1 MPTDVLMPQ
10 LSPTMTEGRFAK
22 WLKKE
27 GDKVSVGDMI
37 AEIETD
43 KATMEVEATE
53 DGVLAKTYAKD
64 GEDIAVG
71 APIAVITEEGEDL
84 PKDYKPESQAA
95 ETSDG
100 DGDKSEEGTQD
111 DKTDEKPEDKQKP
124 EPSEKES
131 ASEKTASQPPS
142 GQDAAPVA
150 APQSSSSNTSSSRI
164 KASPVARRL
173 ATEYGIPLENVQA
186 SGPHGR
192 IVKED
197 VEKARA
203 AGVRKVTGT
212 PPKPAAGGGGKTSG
226 LKPFADDLTEEL
238 VPHTKMRTVIA
249 ERLVE
254 AKQQVPHF
262 YLTVDVQMDEA
273 LKARQAL
280 NDLGGGAY
288 KVSVNDMIVKAS
300 ALALRQHPDANA
312 SWTNEGTQ
320 KHGSADI
327 SVAVATKAG
336 LITPILKNAEDRHV
350 TELSNEMKELAQKA
364 QAGKLQ
370 PEEYQGGTFSVSNL
384 GMYGI
389 KNFDAIINPPQ
400 SCILA
405 CGAAENRPVVAADG
419 NIKATSVMTVTMSV
433 DHRVVDGALGAE
445 LLGSIKNFLE
455 NPISLVV

>member
-27 GDKVSVGDMI
+27 GDKVNVGDMI

-53 DGVLAKTYAKD
+53 DGVLAKTYAEAGK
-64 GEDIAVG
+64 DIAVG

-84 PKDYKPESQAA
+84 PKDYKPESQAQ
-95 ETSDG
+95 EEPEEKSQE
-100 DGDKSEEGTQD
+100 KSEKPKEESKKEA
-111 DKTDEKPEDKQKP
+111 KTDKGPEKKEDNKEEKKEQKP
-124 EPSEKES
+124 
-131 ASEKTASQPPS
+131 
-142 GQDAAPVA
+142 
-150 APQSSSSNTSSSRI
+150 APQPAASPAPSSSARVN
-164 KASPVARRL
+164 ASPVARRL
-173 ATEYGIPLENVQA
+173 ATEWGVPLENVQGT
-186 SGPHGR
+186 GPHGR
-192 IVKED
+192 IVKAD
-197 VEKARA
+197 IEKARGQ
-203 AGVRKVTGT
+203 GVRKVTGT
-212 PPKPAAGGGGKTSG
+212 PPQAGKSGGGKSSG
-226 LKPFADDLTEEL
+226 LKPFADDLQEEL
-238 VPHTKMRTVIA
+238 VPHSKMRSVIA

-262 YLTVDVQMDEA
+262 YLTVDVLMDEA

-288 KVSVNDMIVKAS
+288 KVSVNDLIVKAS

-312 SWTNEGTQ
+312 SWTDEGTQ

-336 LITPILKNAEDRHV
+336 LITPILKNAEDRYV
-350 TELSNEMKELAQKA
+350 TDLSNEMKELAKKA

-370 PEEYQGGTFSVSNL
+370 PDEYQGGTFSVSNL

-405 CGAAENRPVVAADG
+405 CGVAEKRPVVAEDG
-419 NIKATSVMTVTMSV
+419 TIKAASVMTMTMSV

-445 LLGSIKNFLE
+445 LLGTIKQYLE
-455 NPISLVV
+455 NPIAMVS

>member
-53 DGVLAKTYAKD
+53 DGTLAKVYAEEGKD
-64 GEDIAVG
+64 IPVG
-71 APIAVITEEGEDL
+71 APIAVITEEGEKL
-84 PKDYKPESQAA
+84 PKDYKP
-95 ETSDG
+95 T
-100 DGDKSEEGTQD
+100 SEE
-111 DKTDEKPEDKQKP
+111 KSAPEDA
-124 EPSEKES
+124 EKES
-131 ASEKTASQPPS
+131 KQEPVKDDKPAEKTSETEPQKPAPKATPSQPV
-142 GQDAAPVA
+142 Q
-150 APQSSSSNTSSSRI
+150 TSSASSRV

-173 ATEYGIPLENVQA
+173 ATEWGIPLENVQGT
-186 SGPHGR
+186 GPHGR
-192 IVKED
+192 IIRRD
-197 VEKARA
+197 VEEAREK
-203 AGVRKVTGT
+203 GVRKVTGT
-212 PPKPAAGGGGKTSG
+212 PPQATRSGSAKSSG
-226 LKPFADDLTEEL
+226 LKPFADDLQAEL
-238 VPHTKMRTVIA
+238 VPHSKMRSVIA
-249 ERLVE
+249 ARLVA

-262 YLTVDVQMDEA
+262 YLTVDVMMDEA

-280 NDLGGGAY
+280 NDLGGGSY

-312 SWTNEGTQ
+312 SWTDEGTQ

-327 SVAVATKAG
+327 SVAVATKSG

-350 TELSNEMKELAQKA
+350 TELSNEMKALAKKA
-364 QAGKLQ
+364 QDGKLQ

-389 KNFDAIINPPQ
+389 KHFDAIINPPQ

-405 CGAAENRPVVAADG
+405 CGMAEKRPVVGGDG
-419 NIKATSVMTVTMSV
+419 SIKAASVMTLTMSV

-445 LLGSIKNFLE
+445 LLGSIKQFLE
-455 NPISLVV
+455 NPISLVA